1 MSESKDRNSSV
12 WQDGDRIR
20 VGIKGYA
27 DNDSRIYEIQVSDN
41 KEITVSLSTDG
52 PIYWKD
58 KQTSKVRARYPA
70 DGNVDLSKQ
79 TKSNGLAY
87 ALYAETEND
96 VDYNMTDIN
105 LPFKR

>member
-41 KEITVSLSTDG
+41 KEITVSPSTDG
-52 PIYWKD
+52 PIYWKINR
-58 KQTSKVRARYPA
+58 QARCVP
-70 DGNVDLSKQ
+70 G
-79 TKSNGLAY
+79 
-87 ALYAETEND
+87 
-96 VDYNMTDIN
+96 I
-105 LPFKR
+105 LPMVMWI